1 MLAATLSLGSSRL
14 DSPREVEAH
23 AIEIEEA
30 RELVLEHVSPLAS
43 ENVELHVALGR
54 VLAEAVESA
63 GDVPAFDGSA
73 MDGFAVRAADTR
85 GAGRDAPVTLRTV
98 DESRAGRPAAR
109 RVGPGLAIAI
119 STGAAMP
126 DGADAVVRVEDTRST
141 ADSVEVLAEI
151 AAGRDVRYAAE
162 DIRAGA
168 VVCQSGTRLGPAELG
183 VLASVGRSSL
193 NCHRRPR
200 VRVLTTGDEL
210 LDPDEELRPGAVR
223 NTNAYAIPALAQR
236 AGAEVVGLGSAP
248 DQLDA
253 TRTAI
258 AEALA
263 SDVAVICGGVSVGA
277 HDHVKRAL
285 AELGVQQ
292 RFWRVALRPGGPT
305 WFGNHADGVVFGLPG
320 NPVSAMVTFILF
332 VNPAL
337 LVLGGGRPQR
347 RRTTAVLD
355 RGYEK
360 TSGRAH
366 AIRCRIE
373 LREDGWH
380 VDPFERQGSHVL
392 TSMLG
397 AGALAIIP
405 AASTP
410 VPAGSRVEIE
420 LLGDG

>member
-1 MLAATLSLGSSRL
+1 
-14 DSPREVEAH
+14 
-23 AIEIEEA
+23 
-30 RELVLEHVSPLAS
+30 
-43 ENVELHVALGR
+43 
-54 VLAEAVESA
+54 
-63 GDVPAFDGSA
+63 
-73 MDGFAVRAADTR
+73 
-85 GAGRDAPVTLRTV
+85 VTLRTV

-109 RVGPGLAIAI
+109 SVEAGLAIAI

-126 DGADAVVRVEDTRST
+126 DGADAVVRLEDTRST
-141 ADSVEVLAEI
+141 ADSVEVVAEVP
-151 AAGRDVRYAAE
+151 AGRDVRYAGE

-168 VVCQSGTRLGPAELG
+168 VVCPGGTRLGPAELG

-193 NCHRRPR
+193 NCYRRPR

-210 LDPDEELRPGAVR
+210 LGPDEPLRPGTVR

-248 DQLDA
+248 DQIDA

-305 WFGNHADGVVFGLPG
+305 WFGNHRDGVVFGLPG

-337 LVLGGGRPQR
+337 LVLGGGQPQR

-355 RGYEK
+355 RDHEK
-360 TSGRAH
+360 TPGRAH

-405 AASTP
+405 AASTH

>member
-1 MLAATLSLGSSRL
+1 
-14 DSPREVEAH
+14 VETQ

-30 RELVLEHVSPLAS
+30 RQLVLEHVAPLGG
-43 ENVELHVALGR
+43 EHVPLRAGLGR
-54 VLAEAVESA
+54 VLAEAVESP

-73 MDGFAVRAADTR
+73 MDGFAVRAADTE
-85 GAGRDAPVTLRTV
+85 GAARDAPVRLRTV
-98 DESRAGRPAAR
+98 DESRAGRPATQ
-109 RVGPGLAIAI
+109 VVKPGLAIAI

-126 DGADAVVRVEDTRST
+126 DGADAVVRVEDTMST
-141 ADSVEVLAEI
+141 DDSVEVLAEV
-151 AAGRDVRYAAE
+151 AAGRDVRYAGE

-168 VVCQSGTRLGPAELG
+168 VVCPSGTRLGPAELG

-193 NCHRRPR
+193 NCYRRPR

-210 LDPDEELRPGAVR
+210 LDPDDALRPAGVR
-223 NTNAYAIPALAQR
+223 NSNAYSIPALALR

-248 DQLDA
+248 DQPAA

-258 AEALA
+258 SEALA

-285 AELGVQQ
+285 AELGVQE

-305 WFGNHADGVVFGLPG
+305 WFGGHAGGVVFGLPG

-355 RGYEK
+355 RAYEK
-360 TSGRAH
+360 TPGRAH

-405 AASTP
+405 AASAR
-410 VPAGSRVEIE
+410 VPAGSRVAIE
-420 LLGDG
+420 LLPNGSIEP

>member
-1 MLAATLSLGSSRL
+1 
-14 DSPREVEAH
+14 
-23 AIEIEEA
+23 
-30 RELVLEHVSPLAS
+30 
-43 ENVELHVALGR
+43 
-54 VLAEAVESA
+54 
-63 GDVPAFDGSA
+63 
-73 MDGFAVRAADTR
+73 
-85 GAGRDAPVTLRTV
+85 
-98 DESRAGRPAAR
+98 
-109 RVGPGLAIAI
+109 
-119 STGAAMP
+119 
-126 DGADAVVRVEDTRST
+126 
-141 ADSVEVLAEI
+141 
-151 AAGRDVRYAAE
+151 
-162 DIRAGA
+162 
-168 VVCQSGTRLGPAELG
+168 
-183 VLASVGRSSL
+183 
-193 NCHRRPR
+193 

-210 LDPDEELRPGAVR
+210 LGPGEELRPGAVR

-253 TRTAI
+253 TRAAI
-258 AEALA
+258 VEALA

-405 AASTP
+405 AASTH